1 MQDVCVLAAQSCLT
15 LCNPTDCSP
24 LGSSI
29 HGILQARILE
39 WVVCT
44 SSKGPSQPRDGTCIS
59 CLLHWQVGSL
69 PLVPPMEKSKHET
82 EVKNTKKLEKI
93 IHVED
98 RGKLKTKQSVIRVLK
113 KVNKCCTKMDGVLF
127 VST

>member
-1 MQDVCVLAAQSCLT
+1 MPA
-15 LCNPTDCSP
+15 
-24 LGSSI
+24 
-29 HGILQARILE
+29 
-39 WVVCT
+39 
-44 SSKGPSQPRDGTCIS
+44 K
-59 CLLHWQVGSL
+59 
-69 PLVPPMEKSKHET
+69 EKSKHEM

-98 RGKLKTKQSVIRVLK
+98 KGKLKTKQSVIRVLK

>member
-1 MQDVCVLAAQSCLT
+1 MYLLQGIF
-15 LCNPTDCSP
+15 PTQRWN
-24 LGSSI
+24 L
-29 HGILQARILE
+29 HLL
-39 WVVCT
+39 
-44 SSKGPSQPRDGTCIS
+44 
-59 CLLHWQVGSL
+59 CLLHWQVDSL
-69 PLVPPMEKSKHET
+69 PLVPPKEKSKHEM

-98 RGKLKTKQSVIRVLK
+98 KGKLKTKQSVIRVLK